1 MPYKDPQ
8 RAIEYRKAWQ
18 SRNTSKKRKWLNE
31 YKKDKPCSHCGE
43 TYEPLYLDLHHID
56 PAKKKANISNLVQGT
71 RSLETLKEEV
81 AKCEIICAHCHRLHH
96 YKETN

>member
-8 RAIEYRKAWQ
+8 KAREYKKAWHLH
-18 SRNTSKKRKWLNE
+18 NTTEKRKWLNE
-31 YKKDKPCSHCGE
+31 YKKDKPCSRCGE
-43 TYEPLYLDLHHID
+43 TYDPLCLDLHHID
-56 PAKKKANISNLVQGT
+56 PEKKEATISSLVQGT
-71 RSLETLKEEV
+71 QKLEKLKEEV